1 MKQFYKDNL
10 RLKFHV
16 NDRVSFKFEKRILS
30 GVIARLNPKRAHIV
44 CENDQEYQ
52 IPYEMLRLLSK
63 QNSDVGK
70 NRSGLELEAIKRLAK
85 KLMVKHSLISWQF
98 EFDNGSKRAGCCDY
112 RRKVIS
118 LSYGYARYASNKEI
132 KNTILHEI
140 AHALVGSK
148 HNHDAVWKAKAI
160 EIGCSGERCH
170 DVEFT
175 PPRYIVKCK
184 NNCWIK
190 TAERKRRDV
199 VCIHCGAEIVYMTF
213 TEQRWR
219 EAFALNT
226 S

>member
-1 MKQFYKDNL
+1 MKQLHTDNL
-10 RLKFHV
+10 KLKFHA
-16 NDRVSFKFEKRILS
+16 NDKVSFKFGRRVLS
-30 GVIARLNPKRAHIV
+30 GVITRLNPKRANIV
-44 CENDQEYQ
+44 CEDDQEYQ

-70 NRSGLELEAIKRLAK
+70 NRSGLELEAIKRLAE
-85 KLMVKHSLISWQF
+85 KLMAKHNLIGWGF

-112 RRKVIS
+112 RKKVIS
-118 LSYGYARYASNKEI
+118 LSYEYARYALNKEI

-170 DVEFT
+170 NVEFT
-175 PPRYIVKCK
+175 PPRYIMKCE
-184 NNCWIK
+184 NNCWTK
-190 TAERKRRDV
+190 TAERRRQNII
-199 VCIHCGAEIVYMTF
+199 CSSCKGKIIYTTF

-219 EAFALNT
+219 EAFGSNV